1 MLQHDLPPIADFD
14 LETLMRLVELLAEH
28 EIEGRLT
35 LLRVPAGWKVA
46 LGTPDL
52 ETEEGRQAVLRLP
65 AYGQL
70 KDALVALL
78 VRRKQVY

>member
-1 MLQHDLPPIADFD
+1 MLQPTLPPIADFD
-14 LETLMRLVELLAEH
+14 LETLLGLVELLAEQ
-28 EIEGRLT
+28 EIDGWLT
-35 LLRVPAGWKVA
+35 LLRFAAGWKVA

-52 ETEEGRQAVLRLP
+52 ETEAGRQAILRLP

-70 KDALVALL
+70 KDALVELL